1 MAGATVRAPRGV
13 VCTAPYNWRRPAHEL
28 RQVVVWLNAQT
39 GTVRIGDRVRGR
51 GMADTVRIASLLER
65 ALGCTPLVLAVEDDE
80 ETRDGIEALLS
91 ADGYRVEPAR
101 NEEDAV
107 ERASRCCPDL
117 ILVSMGKPPVEVV
130 AAAVRIRRRADIDA
144 SVPVVVFSAPTIE
157 EGAEIALGRN
167 VYVTHPDSFDQ
178 LRALIGRLIMASLL

>member
-1 MAGATVRAPRGV
+1 M
-13 VCTAPYNWRRPAHEL
+13 
-28 RQVVVWLNAQT
+28 WLNAQT
-39 GTVRIGDRVRGR
+39 GPIRIGDRVRGP

-65 ALGCTPLVLAVEDDE
+65 ALGCPPLVLAVESDE

-101 NEEDAV
+101 NEDEAV

-117 ILVSMGKPPVEVV
+117 ILVSLRMPPAEVV
-130 AAAVRIRRRADIDA
+130 AAAVRIRRRAEIDA
-144 SVPVVVFSAPTIE
+144 AVPVVVFSVPTIE

-167 VYVTHPDSFDQ
+167 VYATYPDNFDQ